1 MNDLRSS
8 KQDER
13 MEEMLDVLESMEKEL
28 TQKDTILQKKDNEIQ
43 ILQGQLN
50 ESLNLC
56 EKLNSENKAENVQA
70 LKNELKQTRELLQ
83 SEKEKKKRADS
94 TIEEYQDKLRQAEQE
109 KEYALTHQ
117 KKVEIPV
124 EKLVLYERCQNCNR
138 KAYQQAKAWYE
149 HQRNGLEKQYMA
161 KGVGFD
167 TMLIV
172 LWWYAI
178 VTTIFAAMRSDIFL
192 DDFTAIFDAL
202 WNGIRQ
208 SCKWIVGVAK
218 ALAQVGDRIPN
229 ETIAI
234 MVHWLLFI
242 IVIVGAIAV
251 VGILIVIIEK
261 KVTKLYRENCWD
273 VISVGVTVTSL
284 ALAVYFGDWIKELV
298 RLNLVALLL
307 LVQAV
312 YVGIRVYVKGC
323 KRARGY
329 Y

>member
-43 ILQGQLN
+43 ILQGPLN

-149 HQRNGLEKQYMA
+149 HQRNGLEKQYMV
-161 KGVGFD
+161 KGVD
-167 TMLIV
+167 LIQC
-172 LWWYAI
+172 L
-178 VTTIFAAMRSDIFL
+178 
-192 DDFTAIFDAL
+192 
-202 WNGIRQ
+202 
-208 SCKWIVGVAK
+208 
-218 ALAQVGDRIPN
+218 
-229 ETIAI
+229 
-234 MVHWLLFI
+234 
-242 IVIVGAIAV
+242 
-251 VGILIVIIEK
+251 
-261 KVTKLYRENCWD
+261 
-273 VISVGVTVTSL
+273 
-284 ALAVYFGDWIKELV
+284 
-298 RLNLVALLL
+298 
-307 LVQAV
+307 
-312 YVGIRVYVKGC
+312 
-323 KRARGY
+323 
-329 Y
+329 